1 MPTLPIFCRGGG
13 WCVPALPIHNFVSV
27 SEIGAATG
35 GGPYKRMKQPCVG
48 GGCGIWVETADRPPK
63 FEISYRLWV
72 RAGFILLIV
81 CKSHLMLWNFL
92 NNLLFTGKY
101 IPHGHCYLWQRD
113 LVGLHIVS
121 DSLIAFAYYSIPL
134 SLLYFVHQ
142 RQDLPF
148 RNIFWLFGAFIIS
161 CGTTHV
167 MAVWTLWYPV
177 YWLFGILKLITAA
190 ISVYTAFILI
200 PLIPQALALPSPTQL
215 EIINHRLQIEIAER
229 RKSEARY
236 QTLTEVSPVGIFYT
250 DTLGNCLYV
259 NERWC
264 QIAGI
269 TCEEAF
275 GTGWV
280 QSIHP
285 DDRQRVFA
293 EWYRAA
299 QEKLP
304 FQSEYRFQSI
314 DNHSVRWVFGQA
326 VGQIDENGEVK
337 GYVGTITDITE
348 RKHVEE
354 ENRLL
359 NESLERRVAQR
370 TNEIEIANQQLQIE
384 IAERQQISTALWEL
398 TQLQKAILNSA
409 NYTIISTDAD
419 GVIKTF
425 NRAAQQLLGYSVE
438 EVVGKLTPA
447 IIHDPVEVE
456 QRAEVLYQEL
466 GVKIEPGIEVF
477 VTLPI
482 RGIPDENEWTYIR
495 KDGSRFPVLLS
506 VTALSDSEGNINGF
520 LGIGQDITTR
530 KQAEKEVRELNT
542 AMQNAVEG
550 IGRLDIEGRYLSVN
564 RAYAHKFGYEPEEM
578 IGMGWK
584 QIVHPDDVEMLML
597 AEREM
602 LISGKV
608 EVEARGVR
616 KDGLFFYNQITMVKA
631 DDEQGIFNGY
641 HCFMKDIT
649 ERKLTE
655 RALQESEFRYRQIV
669 ELAEE
674 GIWVIDSNARTT
686 YVNHAMARMLGY
698 TDSEMLG
705 RRIFDF
711 MDEQEQQLTSQYVE
725 RRKQGISEKHESK
738 LKSKDGKD
746 VWTYI
751 STSPVMDEF
760 GCMLSS
766 CALVYNVTDRKQVE
780 QQMLQLTE
788 DLKRS
793 NEELEQFAYVA
804 SHDLQEPLRAVTSYT
819 QLLAQRY
826 QGNLDAKADK
836 YINHIVD
843 GASRMQQL
851 INDLLAYSR
860 LGTRAQEFEIADCNA
875 AVEQSLCNLQIAIA
889 EKQAIITKDVMP
901 TVMADEFQLVQLF
914 QNLIGNA
921 IKFCR
926 EEVPI
931 IHITAIIQDDEW
943 LFSVRDNGIG
953 IDPEY
958 ADRIFIIFGRL
969 HSRREYLG
977 TGIGLAICK
986 RIVERHGGRIWVESL
1001 PEEGATFYFTIPI
1014 VNSCNIKF

>member
-1 MPTLPIFCRGGG
+1 
-13 WCVPALPIHNFVSV
+13 
-27 SEIGAATG
+27 
-35 GGPYKRMKQPCVG
+35 
-48 GGCGIWVETADRPPK
+48 
-63 FEISYRLWV
+63 
-72 RAGFILLIV
+72 
-81 CKSHLMLWNFL
+81 MLWNFL
-92 NNLLFTGKY
+92 NNLLFTANY
-101 IPHGHCYLWQRD
+101 IPHGHCYLWQRE

-134 SLLYFVHQ
+134 SLLYFVRQ

-167 MAVWTLWYPV
+167 MEVWTLWHPV
-177 YWLFGILKLITAA
+177 YWLSGSLKLITAL
-190 ISVYTAFILI
+190 ISAYTAFALI

-304 FQSEYRFQSI
+304 FLSEYRFQNL

-370 TNEIEIANQQLQIE
+370 TNEIQIANQQLQIE

-578 IGMGWK
+578 IGMAWK

-698 TDSEMLG
+698 TESEMLG

-738 LKSKDGKD
+738 LKSKNGKD

-958 ADRIFIIFGRL
+958 ADHIFIIFGRL

-977 TGIGLAICK
+977 TGIGLAMCK
-986 RIVERHGGRIWVESL
+986 RIVERHRGRIWVESW

>member
-1 MPTLPIFCRGGG
+1 
-13 WCVPALPIHNFVSV
+13 
-27 SEIGAATG
+27 
-35 GGPYKRMKQPCVG
+35 
-48 GGCGIWVETADRPPK
+48 
-63 FEISYRLWV
+63 
-72 RAGFILLIV
+72 
-81 CKSHLMLWNFL
+81 MLWNFL

-134 SLLYFVHQ
+134 SLLYVVHQ

-177 YWLFGILKLITAA
+177 YWLFGILKLITAV
-190 ISVYTAFILI
+190 ISAYTAFILI

-250 DTLGNCLYV
+250 DALGNCLYV

-280 QSIHP
+280 KSIHA
-285 DDRQRVFA
+285 DDRQRVFS

-304 FQSEYRFQSI
+304 FKSEYRFQNL
-314 DNHSVRWVFGQA
+314 DNDSVRWVFGQA

-337 GYVGTITDITE
+337 GYVGTITDLTE
-348 RKHVEE
+348 RKQIEE

-359 NESLERRVAQR
+359 NESLERRVTQR

-384 IAERQQISTALWEL
+384 IAERQQISTALLEL

-425 NRAAQQLLGYSVE
+425 NRAAQQLLGYSLE

-456 QRAEVLYQEL
+456 QRAEVLSQEL
-466 GVKIEPGIEVF
+466 GVKIEPGFEVF

-482 RGIPDENEWTYIR
+482 RGIADENEWTYIR

-506 VTALSDSEGNINGF
+506 VTALSDSQGNINGF
-520 LGIGQDITTR
+520 LGIGQDITAR

-578 IGMGWK
+578 IGMAGK

-631 DDEQGIFNGY
+631 YDEQGIFNGH

-698 TDSEMLG
+698 EELEMLG

-711 MDEQEQQLTSQYVE
+711 MDEQEQQLTSLYME

-751 STSPVMDEF
+751 STSPVMDEL

-766 CALVYNVTDRKQVE
+766 CALVYNITDRKEVE
-780 QQMLQLTE
+780 QQMLQITE

-860 LGTRAQEFEIADCNA
+860 LGSRAQEFEIADCNA

-889 EKQAIITKDVMP
+889 EKQAVITKDVMP
-901 TVMADEFQLVQLF
+901 TVMGDEFQLVQLF

-926 EEVPI
+926 EDVPI
-931 IHITAIIQDDEW
+931 IHIAAIIQDDEW

-958 ADRIFIIFGRL
+958 ADRIFLIFGRL
-969 HSRREYLG
+969 HSRREYSG
-977 TGIGLAICK
+977 TGIGLAICQ
-986 RIVERHGGRIWVESL
+986 RIVERHGGRLWVESQSG
-1001 PEEGATFYFTIPI
+1001 EGATFYFTIPI
-1014 VNSCNIKF
+1014 IRISAI

>member
-1 MPTLPIFCRGGG
+1 
-13 WCVPALPIHNFVSV
+13 
-27 SEIGAATG
+27 
-35 GGPYKRMKQPCVG
+35 
-48 GGCGIWVETADRPPK
+48 
-63 FEISYRLWV
+63 
-72 RAGFILLIV
+72 
-81 CKSHLMLWNFL
+81 MLWNFL
-92 NNLLFTGKY
+92 NNLLFTANY
-101 IPHGHCYLWQRD
+101 IPHGHCYLWQRE

-167 MAVWTLWYPV
+167 MEVWTLWHPV
-177 YWLFGILKLITAA
+177 YWLSGSLKLITAL
-190 ISVYTAFILI
+190 ISAYTAFALI

-304 FQSEYRFQSI
+304 FLSEYRFQNL
-314 DNHSVRWVFGQA
+314 DNDSVRWVFGQA

-370 TNEIEIANQQLQIE
+370 TNEIQIANQQLQIE

-578 IGMGWK
+578 IGMAWK

-698 TDSEMLG
+698 TESEMLG

-738 LKSKDGKD
+738 LKSKNGKD

-977 TGIGLAICK
+977 TGIGLAMCK
-986 RIVERHGGRIWVESL
+986 RIVERHRGRIWVESW

>member
-1 MPTLPIFCRGGG
+1 
-13 WCVPALPIHNFVSV
+13 
-27 SEIGAATG
+27 
-35 GGPYKRMKQPCVG
+35 
-48 GGCGIWVETADRPPK
+48 
-63 FEISYRLWV
+63 
-72 RAGFILLIV
+72 
-81 CKSHLMLWNFL
+81 MLWNFL
-92 NNLLFTGKY
+92 NNLLFTANY
-101 IPHGHCYLWQRD
+101 IPHGHCYLWQRE

-167 MAVWTLWYPV
+167 MEVWTLWHPV
-177 YWLFGILKLITAA
+177 YWLSGSLKLITAL
-190 ISVYTAFILI
+190 ISAYTALVLI

-236 QTLTEVSPVGIFYT
+236 QILTEVSPVGIFYT

-293 EWYRAA
+293 EWYGAA

-304 FQSEYRFQSI
+304 FKFEYRFQNL
-314 DNHSVRWVFGQA
+314 DNDSVRWVFGQA

-370 TNEIEIANQQLQIE
+370 TNEIQIANQQLQIE

-698 TDSEMLG
+698 TESEMLG

-738 LKSKDGKD
+738 LKSKNGKD

-788 DLKRS
+788 NLKRS

-977 TGIGLAICK
+977 TGIGLAMCK
-986 RIVERHGGRIWVESL
+986 RIVERHRGRIWVESW